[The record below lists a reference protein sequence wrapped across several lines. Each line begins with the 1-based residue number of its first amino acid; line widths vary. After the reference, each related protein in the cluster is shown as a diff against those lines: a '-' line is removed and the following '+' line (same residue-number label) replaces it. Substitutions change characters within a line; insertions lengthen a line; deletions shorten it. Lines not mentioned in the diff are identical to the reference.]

1 MISEIAIKH
10 LALDEVWWLVS
21 PQNPLKPEAGMADLA
36 ERVRSAER
44 VAQGAPIR
52 VTDIETDLNTRYTAD
67 TLSGLRD
74 LYPWHRFVWLM
85 GADNLIQISRWRYW
99 SSIFHTVPV
108 AVFARPTYS
117 FRAESAKAARRFA
130 RYRVKPY
137 AAKRLADMRPP
148 AWVFLKVRLDP
159 TSATEL
165 RSRAAEAGA
174 AG

>member
-1 MISEIAIKH
+1 MISEIAVEH

-36 ERVRSAER
+36 ERVRLADR

-52 VTDIETDLNTRYTAD
+52 VTDIENDLNTRYTAH
-67 TLSGLRD
+67 TLAGLKD

-85 GADNLIQISRWRYW
+85 GADNLIQISKWRFW

-117 FRAESAKAARRFA
+117 LRAESAKATRRFA
-130 RYRVKPY
+130 RNRVKPY

-148 AWVFLKVRLDP
+148 AWVYLKVRLDP